1 MHLLPEHVS
10 PTKQRDEKA
19 NETLCYLNS
28 VARADQVLKLDAL
41 RGKIAVVVVIAHLL
55 EEAFDVAVVDGNDH
69 LWPYRLGELRRR
81 HLGGPGCRNHQRQG
95 SDASEGRRQ
104 GSERVPRIE
113 EALVDDI
120 GGVLWQCGGKNFLV
134 VGWHG
139 ADRKVLA
146 LIAPLVQYNRLDA
159 LLGKGVL
166 CLAIGDHHRAAQLHD
181 LFQRGHIH
189 MIGMVVRNDNRPHIP
204 ELVRRDLALHE
215 REHTRVKQNLV
226 STLLYHQAGVN
237 KFVDTHRFP
246 ILPLVKFVKNRWLP
260 RTEALLFILPRVGD
274 GEVPLCW
281 LLGSPVLASTIYIKK
296 TVTHSEDELSA
307 RVCMSRWS
315 SCR

>member
-1 MHLLPEHVS
+1 MHLLPEHAS

-19 NETLCYLNS
+19 NKTLFYLNS
-28 VARADQVLKLDAL
+28 VARADQALKLDAL

-69 LWPYRLGELRRR
+69 LRRYRLGELRRR

-95 SDASEGRRQ
+95 LDTPEGRRQ
-104 GSERVPRIE
+104 GSERVARIE
-113 EALVDDI
+113 EALVDEI
-120 GGVLWQCGGKNFLV
+120 GGVLWQRGGKDLLV
-134 VGWHG
+134 VGCHG

-146 LIAPLVQYNRLDA
+146 LIASLVQHNRLDA

-166 CLAIGDHHRAAQLHD
+166 CLAVGDHHRAAQLYD

-189 MIGMVVRNDNRPHIP
+189 VIGMVVRNDNRPHIP
-204 ELVRRDLALHE
+204 ERVRRDLALHE

-226 STLLYHQAGVN
+226 SILLYHQARVN

-246 ILPLVKFVKNRWLP
+246 VLPLVKIVKNMWLS
-260 RTEALLFILPRVGD
+260 RTENILFILPRVGD
-274 GEVPLCW
+274 GEVP
-281 LLGSPVLASTIYIKK
+281 
-296 TVTHSEDELSA
+296 HSY
-307 RVCMSRWS
+307 
-315 SCR
+315 